1 MKPGDLVQH
10 TMRSHSIYG
19 GCVGLII
26 DTEKATMNGHP
37 RAQIKWFGLKNEFY
51 NMMWIATYNLVL
63 AGKDNGSR

>member
-1 MKPGDLVQH
+1 MKVGDLVRH
-10 TMRSHSIYG
+10 TMRSHSIFG

-37 RAQIKWFGLKNEFY
+37 RAQIRWFGLTEEFY
-51 NMMWIATYNLVL
+51 NMLWIATYNLVL